1 MDGKAIIHIG
11 GKPVELFFG
20 YTAHRQLME
29 GAVNFN
35 RQFIAEDGGLT
46 EYGIGRLF
54 LAAYENKC
62 LNDNKRPEYVF
73 DDLMQY
79 LDTATSTEEGRAE
92 LGKALEAWSQSA
104 HTKKMIE
111 EAKKKG
117 LLQEDPT
124 SASTSTNSNEP
135 ATDASA
141 SAPGNSTE

>member
-35 RQFIAEDGGLT
+35 RQFIDEKGGLT

-73 DDLMQY
+73 DDIMQY
-79 LDTATSTEEGRAE
+79 LDTVMDTEEGQAE
-92 LGKALEAWSQSA
+92 YKKAIEAWRQSS
-104 HTKKMIE
+104 HTQKMIE

-117 LLQEDPT
+117 LLQEEPI

-141 SAPGNSTE
+141 SDPGNSPE